1 MDASTIGGRRASGA
15 RNGRAAR
22 TRGADPPPFL
32 SPPSPQ
38 LDVDLL
44 CRLLWLS
51 SWPAPGTPE
60 APCWTQAHPSLTAL
74 DLSSA
79 AWTPTPAH
87 PAPNLRRVLQACPGL
102 VELRATGLRRGGG
115 GGKGDRPSLALR
127 FDAGDALLLAAEA
140 ATHPSIRTIAI
151 DVGARLGD
159 GDARPLAALLG
170 GAPRVRARE
179 LALAAPTANG
189 WRPARDSLRDQAGML
204 GTAAAE
210 GGWVSRL
217 TLDSVAPAEAVAA
230 AVAALPSPSL
240 THLHIV
246 VGASDAGWPAAWA
259 AVAAAAAAAPAL
271 GRVSVCGADARTVAP
286 LAAACAAKG
295 IALACE

>member
-170 GAPRVRARE
+170 GATRVRALCIRVRRSQILRLRSSPPQQLFRRAAQRE
-179 LALAAPTANG
+179 YSAIAPNHPPFFFLFQG
-189 WRPARDSLRDQAGML
+189 PKSHPPAQQA
-204 GTAAAE
+204 
-210 GGWVSRL
+210 V
-217 TLDSVAPAEAVAA
+217 
-230 AVAALPSPSL
+230 
-240 THLHIV
+240 
-246 VGASDAGWPAAWA
+246 
-259 AVAAAAAAAPAL
+259 
-271 GRVSVCGADARTVAP
+271 
-286 LAAACAAKG
+286 
-295 IALACE
+295 